1 MDSKSDLR
9 KKAKCIRKSLSIA
22 EKSTIAVEKIRGNT
36 LYIPAKNVLIY
47 YPLRYELNLLAL
59 LDDEKNFYLPRVCG
73 ENLQIC
79 PFKKGDKLVTSSF
92 NICEPCSNSINPRNL
107 DLVVVPALMAD
118 KSGFRLGYGGGF
130 YDRFLVKNNTVKTIL
145 PIAKELIV
153 EELPHEEFDIKI
165 DEIIPV

>member
-22 EKSTIAVEKIRGNT
+22 EKSKIAIEKIRENT
-36 LYIPAKNVLIY
+36 FYIPAKNVLIY

-73 ENLQIC
+73 ENLKIC

-107 DLVVVPALMAD
+107 DLVVIPALMAD

-130 YDRFLVKNNTVKTIL
+130 YDRFLVENKTVKTIL

>member
-22 EKSTIAVEKIRGNT
+22 EKSTIAIKKIRENT

-92 NICEPCSNSINPRNL
+92 NICEPCSNFINPRNL

-118 KSGFRLGYGGGF
+118 KFGFRLGYGGGF
-130 YDRFLVKNNTVKTIL
+130 YDRFLVENSTVKTIL

>member
-22 EKSTIAVEKIRGNT
+22 EKSTIAIKKIRENT

-79 PFKKGDKLVTSSF
+79 PFKKGDKLVASSF

-130 YDRFLVKNNTVKTIL
+130 YDRFLVENNAVKTIL

>member
-22 EKSTIAVEKIRGNT
+22 EKSKIAIEKIRENT

-59 LDDEKNFYLPRVCG
+59 LYDEKNFYLPRVCG

-79 PFKKGDKLVTSSF
+79 PFKKGDKLVASSF

-130 YDRFLVKNNTVKTIL
+130 YDRFLVENNTVKTIL

>member
-22 EKSTIAVEKIRGNT
+22 EKSTIAIKKIRENT

-153 EELPHEEFDIKI
+153 EELPHEGFDIKI

>member
-1 MDSKSDLR
+1 M
-9 KKAKCIRKSLSIA
+9 
-22 EKSTIAVEKIRGNT
+22 
-36 LYIPAKNVLIY
+36 
-47 YPLRYELNLLAL
+47 LAL

-130 YDRFLVKNNTVKTIL
+130 YDRFFVENNTVKTIL

>member
-9 KKAKCIRKSLSIA
+9 KKAKCIRKSLPIA
-22 EKSTIAVEKIRGNT
+22 EKSEVAVTKIRENSF
-36 LYIPAKNVLIY
+36 YKSAKNVLIY
-47 YPLRYELNLLAL
+47 YPLRFELNLLSL
-59 LDDEKNFYLPRVCG
+59 LDDNKNFYLPRICG

-79 PFKKGDKLVTSSF
+79 PFKKGDKLITSSF
-92 NICEPCSNSINPRNL
+92 NVCEPCSNPIEASNL
-107 DLVVVPALMAD
+107 DLIVVPALMAD
-118 KSGFRLGYGGGF
+118 KLGFRLGYGGGF
-130 YDRFLVKNNTVKTIL
+130 YDRFLVENPAIKTIL

>member
-22 EKSTIAVEKIRGNT
+22 EKSKIAIEKIRENT

>member
-9 KKAKCIRKSLSIA
+9 KKAKCMRKSLSIA
-22 EKSTIAVEKIRGNT
+22 EKSTIAIEKIRGNT

-79 PFKKGDKLVTSSF
+79 PFKKGDKLVASSF

>member
-1 MDSKSDLR
+1 MYKKKPFNCREKYDCNRKNQGKYALYTSKKCFDL
-9 KKAKCIRKSLSIA
+9 LSF
-22 EKSTIAVEKIRGNT
+22 
-36 LYIPAKNVLIY
+36 
-47 YPLRYELNLLAL
+47 AL
-59 LDDEKNFYLPRVCG
+59 WIKFVSVVGWWKNFYLPRVCG

-92 NICEPCSNSINPRNL
+92 NICEPCSNFINPRNL

-118 KSGFRLGYGGGF
+118 KFGFRLGYGGGF
-130 YDRFLVKNNTVKTIL
+130 YDRFLVENNTVKTIL